1 MTMIYSYKKIEKSLV
16 GLNDLVVNNKASAQ
30 DLMKIVHGQ
39 IHPNLQ
45 LAYDLKLKQ

>member
-1 MTMIYSYKKIEKSLV
+1 LYHIVANVEKDLIELDN
-16 GLNDLVVNNKASAQ
+16 LLNNKASAQ
-30 DLMKIVHGQ
+30 DLINIVHGQ